1 MKMFL
6 NCFECQQ
13 TLGVPNPSTAEYND
27 SGVFHLTC
35 SRGHQSVTVLQQNR
49 SELLFE
55 IACNA
60 INDGYYREAV
70 SSFTASLE
78 RFYEYAIHVIL
89 KNGGTSQD
97 VFKSCWKEI
106 SNQSER
112 QLGAFIFLWAAS
124 FGEKPGI
131 LSNDWTSFRNKVV
144 HKGGIPSKD
153 EAIAFG
159 EAVYQ
164 VMSPLRGRLSKEMA
178 NACQA
183 VLFETLH
190 ALRPKG
196 HQGPVATASM
206 NFFLRD
212 STDQAP
218 PSLRDH
224 LGLLEKQA
232 AMTRTLETMLNGNLL
247 GKQRNITNKGDVA
260 N

>member
-13 TLGVPNPSTAEYND
+13 EFGAPNSSTAEYND
-27 SGVFHLTC
+27 SGVFHSTC

-70 SSFTASLE
+70 SSFAASLE
-78 RFYEYAIHVIL
+78 RFYEYAIQVIL
-89 KNGGTSQD
+89 KSGGTPPD
-97 VFKSCWKEI
+97 LFKSCWKEV

-112 QLGAFIFLWAAS
+112 QLGAFMFLWAAS
-124 FGEKPGI
+124 FSEKPGI
-131 LSNDWTSFRNKVV
+131 LDNNWIKFRNKVV

-153 EAIAFG
+153 EAIEFG
-159 EAVYQ
+159 EAVYE
-164 VMSPLRGRLSKEMA
+164 VMSPLRARLFKEMA
-178 NACQA
+178 EHCQN
-183 VLFETLH
+183 VLVEMLYE
-190 ALRPKG
+190 LRPKG

-212 STDQAP
+212 STEQTP
-218 PSLRDH
+218 PDLRGH
-224 LGLLEKQA
+224 LEMLEKRA
-232 AMTRTLETMLNGNLL
+232 SAMRMLDTMLNSIAPQP
-247 GKQRNITNKGDVA
+247 QRQ
-260 N
+260 